1 MLWMLFG
8 MNLWWFQ
15 YMVWLLVRIVTG
27 ISHGVEDTREIP
39 KSTTANGK
47 LVENGDV
54 SVGNDIHGKVIK
66 NMCSVLQE
74 NIFQHQQFVNSLEE
88 LSESVQVPLSVMML
102 VVKLC

>member
-27 ISHGVEDTREIP
+27 ISRGVEDTREIP
-39 KSTTANGK
+39 KSTTVNGK

-66 NMCSVLQE
+66 NMYSVLQKKYFSTPT
-74 NIFQHQQFVNSLEE
+74 I
-88 LSESVQVPLSVMML
+88 
-102 VVKLC
+102 C

>member
-1 MLWMLFG
+1 MLYPCGCGGRPYVPTAPFYFFFNPMLWMLFG

-66 NMCSVLQE
+66 NMYSVLQKKYFSTPT
-74 NIFQHQQFVNSLEE
+74 I
-88 LSESVQVPLSVMML
+88 
-102 VVKLC
+102 C

>member
-1 MLWMLFG
+1 
-8 MNLWWFQ
+8 
-15 YMVWLLVRIVTG
+15 MVWLLVRIVTG

-66 NMCSVLQE
+66 KYVQCITE
-74 NIFQHQQFVNSLEE
+74 KIFFNTNNLLTV
-88 LSESVQVPLSVMML
+88 
-102 VVKLC
+102 